1 MTHEGHDLIA
11 LCMPYLAR
19 RANSPHLTGRDAV
32 RKYTFMS
39 EKEFAPRLG
48 KIGHKKSARPKPF
61 VRQVLNVAYKSGF
74 KAKRTSSF
82 TGQRIGRGAAWGT
95 LASAGLMRGGTR
107 RAVIKVRIAK
117 LQAGNLAAPRAHMRY
132 IQRDGV
138 DRSGEPGKL
147 YGAGSDE
154 VDGGEF
160 IERCDG
166 DRHQFR
172 IIVSPDDGDQLLDLK
187 PFVRDLMQQME
198 RDLETKLDWVAVD
211 HHNTGHP
218 HAHVVIRGKDD
229 QGHDLIIARDYVTH
243 GIRQRA
249 GELLTLELG
258 LEDEFEQQL
267 KLAREVEADRFTR
280 LDRSI
285 LKQVNQGYLAI
296 SSLPLQEPEAHTAQM
311 RRLRHLSDLGLAVER
326 QTGVWQIDP
335 ALEQK
340 LRSLGKHNDIIATM
354 HVAMK
359 QAGLDSPAVNLAI
372 FRAEDG
378 SKSLL
383 GKVAALGLTDEISDK
398 HYVVVDGVD
407 GRVHYADIGRVRPE
421 ALPERGMI
429 VSIEAARPQDDAKLH
444 NRLRIQSYISF
455 EKLAEAEGVTWLDKE
470 LLAKSPTPMADQGF
484 SAEVKTA
491 LNRRRQW
498 LISQGLGQLDGQG
511 LFQPK
516 PKLFDTLRRREYEH
530 ATQVLSKELG
540 MPHDSLMEGEQISG
554 TYTKSVNL
562 ASGKYAIIQK
572 ALEFTLV
579 PWRPDMEPKRG
590 KEITGT
596 ASAHGIQW
604 EWGPRRGLGI

>member
-1 MTHEGHDLIA
+1 
-11 LCMPYLAR
+11 
-19 RANSPHLTGRDAV
+19 
-32 RKYTFMS
+32 MS

>member
-1 MTHEGHDLIA
+1 MME
-11 LCMPYLAR
+11 R
-19 RANSPHLTGRDAV
+19 
-32 RKYTFMS
+32 
-39 EKEFAPRLG
+39 EFQPRLG
-48 KIGHKKSARPKPF
+48 KIGHKKSARPKLF
-61 VRQVLNVAYKSGF
+61 VRQVLDVAYKSGF
-74 KAKRTSSF
+74 KVRRTSSF

-95 LASAGLMRGGTR
+95 LASAGLMRGGSR

-117 LQAGNLAAPRAHMRY
+117 LKTGNLAAPRAHVRY
-132 IQRDGV
+132 LQRDGV
-138 DRSGEPGKL
+138 DRSGAPGKL
-147 YGAGSDE
+147 YGPERDE
-154 VDGGEF
+154 VDGGKF
-160 IERCDG
+160 VDGCDG

-172 IIVSPDDGDQLLDLK
+172 IIVSPDDGNQLSDLK

-229 QGHDLIIARDYVTH
+229 QGHDLIMARDYVTH

-249 GELLTLELG
+249 NELLTLEIG
-258 LEDEFEQQL
+258 PEDEFEQQI

-280 LDRSI
+280 MDRSI
-285 LKQVNQGYLAI
+285 LKHADQGYLKI
-296 SSLPLQEPEAHTAQM
+296 SSLPPQEPEAHTAHM

-335 ALEQK
+335 AMEQK
-340 LRSLGKHNDIIATM
+340 LRNLGKHNDIIATM
-354 HVAMK
+354 HRAMR
-359 QAGLDSPAVNLAI
+359 QAGMDRPAGSFAV

-378 SKSLL
+378 SKPVL
-383 GKVAALGLTDEISDK
+383 GKIAALGLTDEINDR

-407 GRVHYADIGRVRPE
+407 GRLHYAAIGRVRPE

-429 VSIEAARPQDDAKLH
+429 VSIEAARSQDDAKLR
-444 NRLRIQSYISF
+444 NRLRIQSTLSF

-470 LLAKSPTPMADQGF
+470 LLAKTPTPMADQGF
-484 SAEVKTA
+484 GAEIKTA

-516 PKLFDTLRRREYEH
+516 PKLFETLRHREYDH

-540 MPHDSLMEGEQISG
+540 VPHKAPIEGEQISG
-554 TYTKSVNL
+554 TFTKSVSL
-562 ASGKYAIIQK
+562 ASGKYAVIQK

-579 PWRPDMEPKRG
+579 PWRPDMEPMRG

>member
-1 MTHEGHDLIA
+1 
-11 LCMPYLAR
+11 
-19 RANSPHLTGRDAV
+19 
-32 RKYTFMS
+32 MS
-39 EKEFAPRLG
+39 EKEFEPRFG
-48 KIGHKKSARPKPF
+48 KIGHKKSVRPKTF
-61 VRQVLNVAYKSGF
+61 ARQVLNVAYKNGF

-95 LASAGLMRGGTR
+95 LASAGLMRGGSR

-147 YGAGSDE
+147 YGPDADE
-154 VDGGEF
+154 VDGGQF
-160 IERCDG
+160 TERCEG

-172 IIVSPDDGDQLLDLK
+172 IIVSPDDGDQLLNLK

-229 QGHDLIIARDYVTH
+229 QGQDLIMARDYVTH

-249 GELLTLELG
+249 SELLTLELG
-258 LEDEFEQQL
+258 PEDEIEQQL
-267 KLAREVEADRFTR
+267 KLAREVAADHFTR

-285 LKQVNQGYLAI
+285 LRHVNQGYLTI
-296 SSLPLQEPEAHTAQM
+296 TSLPPQEPEAHTAHM
-311 RRLRHLSDLGLAVER
+311 RRLGHLSDLGLALER

-335 ALEQK
+335 AMEQK
-340 LRSLGKHNDIIATM
+340 LRNLGQRNDIIATM
-354 HVAMK
+354 HLAMK
-359 QAGLDSPAVNLAI
+359 QAGLDRPAGNFAI

-378 SKSLL
+378 SKPVL
-383 GKVAALGLTDEISDK
+383 GKVAALGLTDEISDR
-398 HYVVVDGVD
+398 HYVGVDGID
-407 GRVHYADIGRVRPE
+407 GRVHYADIGKIRPE

-429 VSIEAARPQDDAKLH
+429 VSIEAVGSQDDAKLRT
-444 NRLRIQSYISF
+444 RLRIQSYLAF
-455 EKLAEAEGVTWLDKE
+455 EKLAEAEGVTWLDKQI
-470 LLAKSPTPMADQGF
+470 LAKTPTPMADQGF
-484 SAEVKTA
+484 GAEVKPV

-498 LISQGLGQLDGQG
+498 LISQGLGQLDEQG

-516 PKLFDTLRRREYEH
+516 PKLFETLRHREYDH
-530 ATQVLSKELG
+530 AAQNLSKELG
-540 MPHDSLMEGEQISG
+540 LPHNAPIEGEQISG
-554 TYTKSVNL
+554 TFTKSVIL
-562 ASGKYAIIQK
+562 ASGKHAVIQK

-579 PWRPDMEPKRG
+579 PWRTDMEPMRG
-590 KEITGT
+590 KEITGA